1 MKRTLKNGWN
11 SFLKLFRFLAWY
23 GIAVAAIFYLLPMAG
38 VIVQDQYEA
47 LSGTVKFIA
56 ILGFFSVVGAW
67 QILSRRDRWREW
79 PAEKSMG

>member
-23 GIAVAAIFYLLPMAG
+23 GIVVAAIFYLLPMAG
-38 VIVQDQYEA
+38 VIVQEQYEA

-67 QILSRRDRWREW
+67 QILSQRDRWRAW
-79 PAEKSMG
+79 PVGKSFG